1 MGEWGDSGEPGLN
14 WGGTGWKLF
23 ETEEAEGNGETSPQQ
38 PGWVGLRSSLERAT
52 RDPPTR
58 PPPLHG
64 GVLGCQGNRGS
75 LLPPTLMLPRPR
87 QGRGSMEGAWGRS
100 CLAVSGLGLG
110 GVSAVAAGASLQ
122 LHLICPWHWER
133 QCGWNAEQHQG
144 EGLAD
149 GFPVCPM
156 PPPPPAETQSLCG
169 GRETRNSFLDPG
181 TEGREGRDWKS

>member
-1 MGEWGDSGEPGLN
+1 MGRHPH
-14 WGGTGWKLF
+14 T
-23 ETEEAEGNGETSPQQ
+23 
-38 PGWVGLRSSLERAT
+38 ERAT

-75 LLPPTLMLPRPR
+75 SLPPTLMLPRPR

-144 EGLAD
+144 RGLAD
-149 GFPVCPM
+149 GCPVCPM
-156 PPPPPAETQSLCG
+156 PPPPPAETQSLCRGERDTEFISGPRNRGKG
-169 GRETRNSFLDPG
+169 GQRLEILG
-181 TEGREGRDWKS
+181 VGV